1 MAAPWLDAFL
11 TAAGEDNI
19 SGTSLLS
26 YGALATFLLLITAW
40 VLISAW
46 KGVARGGEKG
56 GMQRLIT
63 AAIRLL
69 VMYSIVLWF
78 FFS

>member
-11 TAAGEDNI
+11 AAAGEDNI
-19 SGTSLLS
+19 SGTALLA
-26 YGALATFLLLITAW
+26 YGSLATFLLLITAW

-69 VMYSIVLWF
+69 VMYSVVLWF